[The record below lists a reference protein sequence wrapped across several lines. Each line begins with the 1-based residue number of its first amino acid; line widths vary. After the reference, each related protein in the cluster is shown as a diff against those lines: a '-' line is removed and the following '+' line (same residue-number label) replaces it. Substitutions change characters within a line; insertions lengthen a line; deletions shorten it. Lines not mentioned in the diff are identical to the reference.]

1 MRDDSTGGWTG
12 GEPMWLHE
20 LRRAFARHA
29 ELLRRWL
36 ALGTAPDLA
45 RELASRGAFPISGG
59 VDTETVSGQAEAV
72 QRWAARIWIESSREL
87 YFAKFIKDRD
97 PNGFIERKE
106 ELDKQP
112 GEKITFSLGRKL
124 TNAGVQND
132 AVMEGNEE
140 SLLVFSDSLT
150 LFQQRNAVRLVGRM
164 SEKRTAYDQRT
175 LAKTQLKTW
184 LAEFIDDNIFTNL
197 DNSPTTVIFPVSSY
211 TSVSN
216 ILASDLFTP
225 ALIDRAVAKAKK
237 ALPKLYPVRIDGR
250 ELYVVLV
257 HTDVGYDFK
266 TGGNAGTWQTAQ
278 QYAGVRDLLNNRI
291 FSGALG
297 YWGGAVI
304 HEHEKVPIANNWGV
318 GNNVNGASNM
328 FLARQAGILA
338 FGARPEAWEKEF
350 DYGSKV
356 GFCIGAIWAF
366 KKAVFNGV
374 DHGFA
379 SIRTART
386 NT

>member
-1 MRDDSTGGWTG
+1 MRDDRGAGQRKPT
-12 GEPMWLHE
+12 WLQAVCV
-20 LRRAFARHA
+20 AFG
-29 ELLRRWL
+29 RWL
-36 ALGTAPDLA
+36 DRWLGADVVP
-45 RELASRGAFPISGG
+45 ELAINYDAVIARLGVRPICGG
-59 VDTETVSGQAEAV
+59 VDTEVASGDATAV
-72 QRWAARIWIESSREL
+72 QRWAARIWIESSREI

-124 TNAGVQND
+124 SGGGVQND

-140 SLLVFSDSLT
+140 SLLVYSDSLT

-175 LAKTQLKTW
+175 LAKTQLMTW
-184 LAEFIDDNIFTNL
+184 LAEFLDDNIFTNL
-197 DNSPTTVIFPVSSY
+197 DNSPTTVIFPVPSY

-216 ILASDLFTP
+216 ILAGDLFTP

-237 ALPKLYPVRIDGR
+237 SIPKLYPVKLDGR
-250 ELYVVLV
+250 ELYVVIV
-257 HTDVGYDFK
+257 HTDVGYDIK
-266 TGGNAGTWQTAQ
+266 TGGNTGTWQTVQ

-304 HEHEKVPIANNWGV
+304 HEHEKVPIANNWGA
-318 GNNVNGASNM
+318 GNNINGASNM

-350 DYGSKV
+350 DYGAKT

-374 DHGFA
+374 DHGYA
-379 SIRTART
+379 AIRTSRT
-386 NT
+386 ST